1 MVSVELQAL
10 WNLRQK
16 GGETMSLD
24 LDFTAIFTY
33 ANQFLG
39 ALWPI
44 IALSAGVAFAIYLG
58 KLIISVFKGG
68 LG

>member
-1 MVSVELQAL
+1 MKSIRKEDA
-10 WNLRQK
+10 N
-16 GGETMSLD
+16 MSLD

-33 ANQFLG
+33 TNQFLG